1 MHNAANEPIIVCDH
15 VSVAYGRE
23 EVIHDACLSIPPG
36 SFLPFVGP
44 NGAGKTTLLRA
55 ILGLLKP
62 RHGRILTPFHRRR
75 PGYVPQQ
82 KSIDR
87 LYPVSTRQIVT
98 MGLYPQV
105 GWWRRISRAQ
115 KEAVQRALEELN
127 LAEHAAKTFGELSG
141 GMRQKAF
148 IARAVVGQADVFIM
162 DEPTSELDEQSEKD
176 LLGHLHR
183 LSKEQGKTVLLAHH
197 GLNHICDM
205 APLLCVFNH
214 GHVSMVK
221 TEEVRASRGNAHA

>member
-1 MHNAANEPIIVCDH
+1 
-15 VSVAYGRE
+15 
-23 EVIHDACLSIPPG
+23 
-36 SFLPFVGP
+36 
-44 NGAGKTTLLRA
+44 
-55 ILGLLKP
+55 
-62 RHGRILTPFHRRR
+62 
-75 PGYVPQQ
+75 
-82 KSIDR
+82 
-87 LYPVSTRQIVT
+87 